1 MASKRTETPHL
12 EHLDW
17 LLDKTITTLSQ
28 TDNAVAIAA
37 LVKRAAD
44 VSREIDELR
53 GNEVAGA
60 SVQSKMDEVRA
71 RREKRNKSA

>member
-1 MASKRTETPHL
+1 MVSKRAETPHL

-53 GNEVAGA
+53 GNGVAAA

>member
-1 MASKRTETPHL
+1 MGSKRSNSPHVEQL
-12 EHLDW
+12 EW

-28 TDNAVAIAA
+28 TDNGVAVAA

-44 VSREIDELR
+44 ISREIEELS
-53 GNEVAGA
+53 GATTKTVAA
-60 SVQSKMDEVRA
+60 QSKMDEVRA

>member
-53 GNEVAGA
+53 GNDVAAA